1 MAGACRL
8 PPEWNGCANN
18 TDFCFAGGGPYSRKA
33 RTPEGEF
40 IKFNLNHHFDEVV
53 SDADAKV
60 VDARTEGVLNH
71 LQYRRLHMYASKG
84 ALDKEGEYTASF
96 FNPVY
101 EALDRRGLAMLIE
114 LPDRGSKP
122 FPLCDSTWADIID
135 INTKIESA
143 MNSRAAGAVWL
154 DPTNM
159 KSILS
164 EISLDDILYLNHS
177 RSPNEDKSAK
187 GNKLNSKS
195 EKSSTEYQLD
205 DSELSSLPAFST
217 DYSEMFLASMIE
229 REDDSYDLHLTTF
242 LMCHSLIKPDKT
254 NRSALKIRD
263 DKETLLS
270 WSRAIV
276 AFKGVRYL
284 PSGAREITPRYFCK
298 IKHSD
303 SSPSYTVQGT

>member
-1 MAGACRL
+1 
-8 PPEWNGCANN
+8 
-18 TDFCFAGGGPYSRKA
+18 
-33 RTPEGEF
+33 
-40 IKFNLNHHFDEVV
+40 
-53 SDADAKV
+53 
-60 VDARTEGVLNH
+60 
-71 LQYRRLHMYASKG
+71 
-84 ALDKEGEYTASF
+84 
-96 FNPVY
+96 
-101 EALDRRGLAMLIE
+101 
-114 LPDRGSKP
+114 
-122 FPLCDSTWADIID
+122 
-135 INTKIESA
+135 

-159 KSILS
+159 NSILS
-164 EISLDDILYLNHS
+164 EISLDDILYLNYS
-177 RSPNEDKSAK
+177 RSSNEDKSAK

-195 EKSSTEYQLD
+195 EKSSSEYQLD